1 MLNQKFGSRFNE
13 ALKTNFTLMG
23 LHCEGNKFRTNALGF
38 VVEAGNRFDR
48 GTFFQ
53 KNCETILIQY
63 LYDHKMQV
71 IYHPILS
78 LIRNRIMCG

>member
-38 VVEAGNRFDR
+38 VVEAGDRFDR
-48 GTFFQ
+48 GTFF
-53 KNCETILIQY
+53 KKL
-63 LYDHKMQV
+63 
-71 IYHPILS
+71 
-78 LIRNRIMCG
+78 

>member
-1 MLNQKFGSRFNE
+1 MASLCTYVTNPLNPLIHLNISRNMLNQKFGSRFNQ
-13 ALKTNFTLMG
+13 ALKTNFTLLG

-53 KNCETILIQY
+53 KIVKEY
-63 LYDHKMQV
+63 
-71 IYHPILS
+71 
-78 LIRNRIMCG
+78 